1 MSLVSGYYASSPRA
15 TLWKSGATPTDLGS
29 LATQS
34 SSQAQG
40 INTVNGV
47 LQVVG
52 SANILNRGERGFV
65 WKNGVMTDLN
75 TLISAS
81 GVTLFGAYAVNAQGQ
96 IAGRGTVTVSKNSTA
111 LHGYLLTPK

>member
-1 MSLVSGYYASSPRA
+1 LPVLWQVDAAGNVLSMLSLTPLPGNTYGEALCINAPGQAAGASSHVSGNVAYPRA
-15 TLWKSGATPTDLGS
+15 TLWQSGATPTDLGS

-34 SSQAQG
+34 TSQASG

-52 SANILNRGERGFV
+52 GANILNRGERGFL

-75 TLISAS
+75 TL
-81 GVTLFGAYAVNAQGQ
+81 
-96 IAGRGTVTVSKNSTA
+96 
-111 LHGYLLTPK
+111 